1 MCAVMTMENEVDDA
15 SNRCVNERCWVGPML
30 VIGTQK
36 GAIGDLRTAIKVM
49 LSKFHNKPATLAMM
63 ACLTT
68 VHVWEERTI
77 LAFAIGREPHAT
89 VLRHIYMLVRM
100 HYDGVLRTHCA
111 EYRFGLEG
119 ADERE
124 FCDGLVAHHEWI
136 ANLSTRSKVS

>member
-1 MCAVMTMENEVDDA
+1 
-15 SNRCVNERCWVGPML
+15 ML
-30 VIGTQK
+30 IIGTQK

-111 EYRFGLEG
+111 EYRFGIEG

-124 FCDGLVAHHEWI
+124 FCDGLAAHHEWI
-136 ANLSTRSKVS
+136 ANLSARTKIS